1 MLYTFQ
7 RQIATGRITFPVAI
21 LISLVLWAT
30 TYQNETELLSL
41 LACGFTSYLLI
52 ELNTTFALIR
62 TRTEMPSALFLFL
75 YSASLFLHPYQHT
88 CWVQLLVMVM
98 LFSLF
103 YSYESKKAPTHIFH
117 TFFFLGMGSMLIPEF
132 LWLVPLCFI
141 SMAALRSFNIK
152 NFFASLIGFI
162 IPFWIVLGYQLFIS
176 INHPGLIEGFGF
188 HQLIQQ
194 HFGSLFP
201 FGDSLSNMINEYQSI
216 RLDEGVTYGV
226 TLIMAVVGSFACNF
240 YSSNDKVRTRSF
252 LNALTPIQLG
262 ITLLVFLRPSLMEA
276 ILPVQAI
283 FAALTCSYVFS
294 LVFNLF
300 TYYFLIA
307 ILVLSGGISLFNLW
321 IHFFNF

>member
-7 RQIATGRITFPVAI
+7 RQIATGRTTFPVAI
-21 LISLVLWAT
+21 LISLVLWAV
-30 TYQNETELLSL
+30 TYQDKTELLSL

-62 TRTEMPSALFLFL
+62 TRTEMPSALFLWL
-75 YSASLFLHPYQHT
+75 YSSSLFLHPYQNT

-103 YSYESKKAPTHIFH
+103 YSYESKKAPNHIFH
-117 TFFFLGMGSMLIPEF
+117 TFFFLGIGSMLIPEL

-141 SMAALRSFNIK
+141 SMAALRSFHVK
-152 NFFASLIGFI
+152 SFFASLIGFTV
-162 IPFWIVLGYQLFIS
+162 PFWIVLGYQLFVNIS
-176 INHPGLIEGFGF
+176 HPSSIEGFGLQ
-188 HQLIQQ
+188 QLIQQ
-194 HFGSLFP
+194 YFGSVFP
-201 FGDSLSNMINEYQSI
+201 FGTSLNSIIHEYQSI
-216 RLDEGVTYGV
+216 RLDEGITYGI
-226 TLIMAVVGSFACNF
+226 TLIMAIVGSFACNF
-240 YSSNDKVRTRSF
+240 YSNNDKVRTRSF
-252 LNALTPIQLG
+252 LNALVPIQLG

-283 FAALTCSYVFS
+283 FAAITCSYVFS
-294 LVFNLF
+294 LIFNSF

-307 ILVLSGGISLFNLW
+307 VLVLSGGISLFNLW